1 MVKVFPS
8 QQMMI
13 RQDEITTFIQSL
25 QQQYNVSLFNNTVS
39 ILENSPLR
47 EKSTVELNCKE
58 NEKYTNLG

>member
-39 ILENSPLR
+39 ILESSPLR
-47 EKSTVELNCKE
+47 EKSTVELNRKE

>member
-47 EKSTVELNCKE
+47 EKFTVELNRKE

>member
-1 MVKVFPS
+1 
-8 QQMMI
+8 MMI
-13 RQDEITTFIQSL
+13 RQDEITTFIRSL

-39 ILENSPLR
+39 ILESSPLR

>member
-1 MVKVFPS
+1 
-8 QQMMI
+8 MMI

-39 ILENSPLR
+39 ILESSPLR
-47 EKSTVELNCKE
+47 EKSTVELNRKE